1 MSSQLLGRALQLGQ
15 AGEPGGATSWPIIS
29 MCCTWDPCIEL
40 IEGGGVLKTYTRRL
54 PTSFLVLLLSWI
66 NSLIKRYTREIAE
79 PRSITSYFSL
89 IWTTGKLILV
99 FLLAF
104 LTYNCKYCSFH
115 VHNYSFIFCAM
126 KTFNLLIPAIR
137 SRGLK
142 YYFCN

>member
-1 MSSQLLGRALQLGQ
+1 MTNYIYVLHMR
-15 AGEPGGATSWPIIS
+15 S
-29 MCCTWDPCIEL
+29 MYRIDRR
-40 IEGGGVLKTYTRRL
+40 GGVLKTYTRRL